1 MIWLYL
7 VNRCTNFATQRRKKI
22 REKVQQQQSC
32 GSQLNIDKQ
41 PNCCKNNNKQTH
53 GLIRKAC
60 LSEIS
65 AVHKIWMRPLE
76 RAQSIHKRRFVLFSR
91 TEAAKSEWIEGLNSC
106 DVASDFCVILQS
118 ENRLNMTNNVSFCL
132 SFVWQSGCCCCY
144 WKCIQPTV
152 FWL

>member
-41 PNCCKNNNKQTH
+41 PNFYKNNNKQIH
-53 GLIRKAC
+53 GLIRCSKAKRVSPKFPPFIKFEC
-60 LSEIS
+60 GRL
-65 AVHKIWMRPLE
+65 K
-76 RAQSIHKRRFVLFSR
+76 RAQSIHKSRFVLFSR

-118 ENRLNMTNNVSFCL
+118 ENRLNITNNVSFCL
-132 SFVWQSGCCCCY
+132 SFV
-144 WKCIQPTV
+144 
-152 FWL
+152 